1 MAAMIEI
8 KRETNGSS
16 SQSSKS
22 LLSSTSCINFK
33 KASWAITSSL
43 LEGGISQTKT
53 MKEGN
58 NRPRPRL
65 CAKALILSRNR
76 PRARR
81 RDQHHPHDILPPARS
96 SR

>member
-1 MAAMIEI
+1 MVAMTEI

-22 LLSSTSCINFK
+22 LPSSTSCINLK

-58 NRPRPRL
+58 NRLRPRL
-65 CAKALILSRNR
+65 CTKALILSRNR
-76 PRARR
+76 PKARR
-81 RDQHHPHDILPPARS
+81 RDQHHPHGILRLARS